1 MHAQLREPLAA
12 GKVMLD
18 NTELWTLSDREQS
31 RAVAASQPHHRVH
44 LSVSEPVAHA
54 HGAGERRAANIL
66 RRRRWDSHAEHRAA
80 DLLARVGL
88 SDKLTSYPRQLSAGQ
103 QQRVVIARALISEPR
118 LILADEPTSNL
129 DEQTEGEIMRIFSEL
144 HATLG

>member
-1 MHAQLREPLAA
+1 
-12 GKVMLD
+12 MLPTSFGD
-18 NTELWTLSDREQS
+18 D
-31 RAVAASQPHHRVH
+31 AVN
-44 LSVSEPVAHA
+44 
-54 HGAGERRAANIL
+54 G
-66 RRRRWDSHAEHRAA
+66 HAEHRAA

-144 HATLG
+144 QATLG

>member
-31 RAVAASQPHHRVH
+31 RLRNRTTGFIFQFPSLLPTLTVLENVVLPTSFGDDAVN
-44 LSVSEPVAHA
+44 
-54 HGAGERRAANIL
+54 G
-66 RRRRWDSHAEHRAA
+66 HAEHRAA

-88 SDKLTSYPRQLSAGQ
+88 SDKLTSYPRQLSAGH
-103 QQRVVIARALISEPR
+103 QQRLVIARALISEPR

>member
-1 MHAQLREPLAA
+1 MLAQLREPHAA

-31 RAVAASQPHHRVH
+31 R
-44 LSVSEPVAHA
+44 
-54 HGAGERRAANIL
+54 L
-66 RRRRWDSHAEHRAA
+66 RNRTIGFIFQFPSLLPTLTVLENVVLPTSFGDDADGHAEHRAA

-88 SDKLTSYPRQLSAGQ
+88 SDKLTSYPRQLSAGH
-103 QQRVVIARALISEPR
+103 QQRLVIARALFSEPR

-144 HATLG
+144 QATLG